1 MDVTAEKNAVEQLD
15 HVDATT
21 LAQVS
26 DVSQLV
32 EQDAVPW
39 YQKKNLRHLYLT
51 LVPAALGVEMTSGY
65 DGSVLNG
72 LQTLKEWVNCKLL
85 SILDVT
91 DVNIQYMLIL
101 ALDFDNPQ
109 GAILGII
116 TAAFSL
122 GAVGAIPAVP
132 WFNDRFGRKASIKLG
147 SVFILIGVIVQ
158 TASVNSEFWEM
169 DMP

>member
-15 HVDATT
+15 HIDATT
-21 LAQVS
+21 LAKAS
-26 DVSQLV
+26 DITQLV
-32 EQDAVPW
+32 EQDTVPW
-39 YQKKNLRHLYLT
+39 YQKKNLRHLYLS

-72 LQTLKEWVNCKLL
+72 LQAVKQWVNCKLL

-101 ALDFDNPQ
+101 ALDFHNPQ

-132 WFNDRFGRKASIKLG
+132 WVNDRFGRKASIKLG
-147 SVFILIGVIVQ
+147 SVFILIGVILQ
-158 TASVNSEFWEM
+158 TASVNSEF
-169 DMP
+169 